1 MLGHAM
7 AGMALAMACAIAP
20 AQRSRSRGGCSRR
33 VGVLMV
39 WNFALEDKASGKL
52 AGAAIEPVIGHLKDD
67 HRMRREL
74 LHSA

>member
-1 MLGHAM
+1 M
-7 AGMALAMACAIAP
+7 A
-20 AQRSRSRGGCSRR
+20 RRR

-67 HRMRREL
+67 HRIRREP